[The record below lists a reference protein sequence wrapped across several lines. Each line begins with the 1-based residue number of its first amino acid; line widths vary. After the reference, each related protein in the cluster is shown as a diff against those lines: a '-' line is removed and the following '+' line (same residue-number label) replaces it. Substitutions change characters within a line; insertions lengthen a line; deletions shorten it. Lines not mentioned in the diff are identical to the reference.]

1 MRTPPVHDN
10 TPCRGRD
17 FPMAQS
23 EVYGAPHE
31 IPALPPLQ
39 RRSGA
44 QVKQAASGSSR
55 DEARHIR
62 SLGGNNIFNAIT

>member
-1 MRTPPVHDN
+1 MRALVSNIQCHIWFLIIV
-10 TPCRGRD
+10 GSGGD

-44 QVKQAASGSSR
+44 QVKQAACGSSR

-62 SLGGNNIFNAIT
+62 R

>member
-1 MRTPPVHDN
+1 
-10 TPCRGRD
+10 
-17 FPMAQS
+17 MAQS

-44 QVKQAASGSSR
+44 QVKQAACGSSR

-62 SLGGNNIFNAIT
+62 R